1 MAPNT
6 SRKEAVWLACKEKTC
21 CYTSFVLV
29 TGRDVWSIA
38 SALDAPPWSFLVYF
52 QSPEPKPD
60 AFVLD
65 NSDRYFRLALA
76 KQPSRRKK
84 SPPPC
89 IFLLKTRNGYHRCG
103 LGALRPGVCKSFPSE
118 LVSGVLCVQNNR
130 GCTCRRWALA
140 DVEIEE
146 ETALVRAQQR
156 DYAEYAQVVAS
167 WNALIAGAPP
177 DAEITF
183 FDYCEYLMEA
193 YGEIRSQKS
202 EMPNLTSDF

>member
-1 MAPNT
+1 MPAPAAAARPGG
-6 SRKEAVWLACKEKTC
+6 SGIR
-21 CYTSFVLV
+21 
-29 TGRDVWSIA
+29 
-38 SALDAPPWSFLVYF
+38 SA
-52 QSPEPKPD
+52 
-60 AFVLD
+60 
-65 NSDRYFRLALA
+65 R
-76 KQPSRRKK
+76 
-84 SPPPC
+84 PPPGPP
-89 IFLLKTRNGYHRCG
+89 TYRQRS